1 MNRIGVGISKETDPD
16 IVISDVINSAVSE
29 AKLPEVNWVLIF
41 FTEQHFV
48 HAGRLH
54 ELIIEKTQ
62 CECIA
67 GCSGMGVISLE
78 EEITNGPGL
87 VLMAGYTPEIR
98 PLALAKYQELE
109 YSAGVTQQLG
119 EALNDLSGNQPL
131 FFFFADVFQHQPH
144 NFINMF
150 NFLNNKTAVFGGGS
164 CNNGSHETSIQ
175 FGPDI
180 VTLNGAGGLAFEE
193 VPEFRAGV
201 TQSCATLG
209 DPMFVTEV
217 KDDLI
222 LSLDGIP
229 ALEVFTEIA
238 KELDIK
244 DMAEATQK
252 LLLSFPLDL
261 EQPIF
266 NGEGTLARHVTGIDL
281 ETKGITTAEIV
292 HQGGVLSFAY
302 RSPKT
307 AEDDLKKMLLRLKN
321 KNPSIPTF
329 GMYFN
334 CASRGEGLYG
344 RPNVDTQ
351 LIRETLGDFPLIGF
365 FGAYEMAQM
374 PLGVQLY
381 TYTGILVLVYL

>member
-1 MNRIGVGISKETDPD
+1 MNRVGVGLSKETDPD
-16 IVISDVINSAVSE
+16 LAIAEVINSAVTE
-29 AKLPEVNWVLIF
+29 AQLPEVNWVLIF
-41 FTEQHFV
+41 FTEEHFV

-54 ELIIEKTQ
+54 ELILEKTQ
-62 CECIA
+62 CECIT
-67 GCSGMGVISLE
+67 GCSGMGVISHE

-109 YSAGVTQQLG
+109 YSAGVTQQLS
-119 EALNDLSGNQPL
+119 EALNDFSEEQPL
-131 FFFFADVFQHQPH
+131 FFFFPDVFQHQPH

-150 NFLNNKTAVFGGGS
+150 NFLNNKTAVFGAGS
-164 CNNGSHETSIQ
+164 CNDGSQETSIQ

-180 VTLNGAGGLAFEE
+180 VTLNGAAGLAFER
-193 VPEFRAGV
+193 VPEFHAGV

-209 DPMFVTEV
+209 EPMFVTEV

-238 KELDIK
+238 KELDFK
-244 DMAEATQK
+244 DMEEATQQ
-252 LLLSFPLDL
+252 LLLSFPLDP
-261 EQPIF
+261 EQPVF
-266 NGEGTLARHVTGIDL
+266 NGEGALARHVTGIDL
-281 ETKGITTAEIV
+281 ATQGITTAEII

-307 AEDDLKKMLLRLKN
+307 AEEDLREMLLRLKKQN
-321 KNPSIPTF
+321 SDSPTF

-334 CASRGEGLYG
+334 CSSRGEALYK
-344 RPNVDTQ
+344 RSNVDTQ
-351 LIRETLGDFPLIGF
+351 LIREILGEFPLIGF
-365 FGAYEMAQM
+365 FGAYELAQM
-374 PLGVQLY
+374 PQGVQLY
-381 TYTGILVLVYL
+381 TYTGVLVLVYL

>member
-16 IVISDVINSAVSE
+16 IAISDVINSAVSK

-48 HAGRLH
+48 NAGRLH

-78 EEITNGPGL
+78 EEITNSPGL

-222 LSLDGIP
+222 LSLDGI
-229 ALEVFTEIA
+229 LVFHLLKLQKSWILRIWRKQLRSYCLVSHLILNNLFSTV
-238 KELDIK
+238 KVLWQ
-244 DMAEATQK
+244 DMLPGLIWRQRVSLQLK
-252 LLLSFPLDL
+252 LF
-261 EQPIF
+261 
-266 NGEGTLARHVTGIDL
+266 
-281 ETKGITTAEIV
+281 
-292 HQGGVLSFAY
+292 
-302 RSPKT
+302 
-307 AEDDLKKMLLRLKN
+307 
-321 KNPSIPTF
+321 
-329 GMYFN
+329 
-334 CASRGEGLYG
+334 
-344 RPNVDTQ
+344 
-351 LIRETLGDFPLIGF
+351 IRVGF
-365 FGAYEMAQM
+365 FHLPIVVPK
-374 PLGVQLY
+374 PLKM
-381 TYTGILVLVYL
+381 I